1 MKYRTSV
8 ELDLPRERVIALF
21 DNPDNYP
28 KWQDSLVNM
37 ERLEGEPGQVGTTT
51 RLEHKMGKREV
62 TMIETVTLRE
72 LPDRFTAT
80 YEAKGVWNEADNHF
94 DSLDGGRTRWTIEST
109 FRCKGIMWLLT
120 TFAPGMFKK
129 QTQSVM
135 EAFKAF
141 CEGPSTD
148 ADQQEA

>member
-8 ELDLPRERVIALF
+8 EIDLPRERVVALF

-80 YEAKGVWNEADNHF
+80 YEAKGVWNVAANTFEELEN
-94 DSLDGGRTRWTIEST
+94 GRTRWTIGTE
-109 FRCKGIMWLLT
+109 FRCRGIVWLMTKLM
-120 TFAPGMFKK
+120 PGMFKK
-129 QTQSVM
+129 QTQAVM
-135 EAFKAF
+135 EAFRDFAQA
-141 CEGPSTD
+141 EGS
-148 ADQQEA
+148 